1 VLKGFLMTKYP
12 DKLRLKIFKNQ
23 IEENKLDYLKDLTDT
38 ELLNLLDKTVLP
50 NSVNINSLKQT
61 IMFHLI
67 FTEKQERKENIV
79 KSINK
84 IINFTFNLTKTE
96 KVIIKYGVIKGFK
109 TTLWRKEFFLYL
121 KTPLALKSEVSGR
134 KIMSSYKFKEIF
146 FFAYNLVNRAKNN
159 KRLPKF

>member
-1 VLKGFLMTKYP
+1 MLKYP

-23 IEENKLDYLKDLTDT
+23 IEEFNLDYLKTCSDE
-38 ELLNLLDKTVLP
+38 ELLALLDKTVLP
-50 NSVNINSLKQT
+50 NSVSINALKQT

-67 FTEKQERKENIV
+67 FTEKQERKEKIV

-84 IINFTFNLTKTE
+84 IVNFTYNLTKTE

-109 TTLWRKEFFLYL
+109 TRLWRKEFFLYL
-121 KTPLALKSEVSGR
+121 KTPLALKSEFSGR

-146 FFAYNLVNRAKNN
+146 FFAYNLVKRAKNN
-159 KRLPKF
+159 ERLPKF